1 MEVLRADSINFK
13 KRINNAR
20 KKLLNSKEAAKLLG
34 VGVSTLYRYM
44 KLSDFPK
51 PIFFTKVTKRY
62 KKDELEAFINKRQNE
77 GRPLPQGGER

>member
-1 MEVLRADSINFK
+1 MQE
-13 KRINNAR
+13 
-20 KKLLNSKEAAKLLG
+20 KKLLNSKEAAELLG

-77 GRPLPQGGER
+77 GRPLPQGGEK

>member
-1 MEVLRADSINFK
+1 MQEKN
-13 KRINNAR
+13 
-20 KKLLNSKEAAKLLG
+20 LLNSKEAAKLLG

-77 GRPLPQGGER
+77 GRPLSQGDEK

>member
-1 MEVLRADSINFK
+1 MQEKN
-13 KRINNAR
+13 
-20 KKLLNSKEAAKLLG
+20 LLNSKEAAKLLG

-77 GRPLPQGGER
+77 GRPLPQGGEK

>member
-1 MEVLRADSINFK
+1 MQE
-13 KRINNAR
+13 

-77 GRPLPQGGER
+77 GRPLPQGSEK

>member
-1 MEVLRADSINFK
+1 MQE
-13 KRINNAR
+13 

-77 GRPLPQGGER
+77 GRPLPQGGEK

>member
-1 MEVLRADSINFK
+1 MQE
-13 KRINNAR
+13 
-20 KKLLNSKEAAKLLG
+20 KKLLNSKEAAELLG

>member
-1 MEVLRADSINFK
+1 MQE
-13 KRINNAR
+13 

-62 KKDELEAFINKRQNE
+62 KRDELEAFINKRQNE
-77 GRPLPQGGER
+77 GRPLPQGGEK